1 MTWELEVTASDLET
15 IGVPYSSA
23 VAAPS
28 GLAVVAVVGGGTFAA
43 GTYFWVVTA
52 TGDLGETVASNE
64 VSVAIALNGSANLT
78 WNAPPTGAKNIKV
91 YRGTVAGAEN
101 ALIATL
107 GLVTAFTDTGTA
119 GSAATP
125 PTVNTA
131 SIRDTLLYSGR
142 GEFRG
147 YALRERTGTNSSSV
161 EFQDVTDTLG
171 ECNLSSSG
179 SETEGP
185 VHAGVPFRG
194 RVNAHVN
201 SGVVSGTVYI
211 GAPHRQGY

>member
-1 MTWELEVTASDLET
+1 MPWDVDIEIDELGT
-15 IGVPYSSA
+15 IGIPYSS
-23 VAAPS
+23 VIAAPT

-43 GTYFWVVTA
+43 NTYFWVVTF
-52 TGDLGETVASNE
+52 TGALGETTASNE

-78 WNAPPTGAKNIKV
+78 WNAPPASVTHVKV
-91 YRGTVAGAEN
+91 YRGTAAGAEN

-107 GLVTAFTDTGTA
+107 GNVAAYTDTGTA

-131 SIRDTLLYSGR
+131 SVQDTLLYTGS

-147 YALRERTGTNSSSV
+147 WSLKEQTGTNAASV
-161 EFQDVTDTLG
+161 EFQDVTDTIA
-171 ECNLSSSG
+171 ECNLSSAG

-185 VHAGVPFRG
+185 NKTGSPFRG
-194 RVNAHVN
+194 RVNAHVT
-201 SGVVSGTVYI
+201 SGVVKGTVYVGI
-211 GAPHRQGY
+211 RNRQGY

>member
-1 MTWELEVTASDLET
+1 MSWDIEVTVDELGT
-15 IGVPYSSA
+15 IGIPYTSA
-23 VAAPS
+23 VAAPT
-28 GLAVVAVVGGGTFAA
+28 GLAVAAVVGGGTFAA
-43 GTYFWVVTA
+43 GTYFWVITYQS
-52 TGDLGETVASNE
+52 DLGETVASNE
-64 VSVAIALNGSANLT
+64 VTVAIALNGSANLT
-78 WNAPPTGAKNIKV
+78 WNAPPPGVRHVKV

-107 GLVTAFTDTGTA
+107 GVVAAFTDTGTA

-131 SIRDTLLYSGR
+131 SVQDTLLYTGS

-147 YALRERTGTNSSSV
+147 YALRERTATNSSSV

-171 ECNLSSSG
+171 ECNLSASG

-185 VHAGVPFRG
+185 VHNGVPFRG
-194 RVNAHVN
+194 RVNVHVN
-201 SGVVSGTVYI
+201 SGVVSGTVFV
-211 GAPHRQGY
+211 GVRNRQGY